1 MQQAIDIIR
10 DSKIISSGELESINS
25 LKDEIVD
32 NFLTT
37 QIFRTRTEMEISVL
51 NDLKHPTADSK
62 YWQAQREQKVMFHE
76 LVMLSYEYRKNLVE
90 IKKLERSLSKEE
102 DDLERELL
110 LIEIEKQKFVSV
122 NQERVA
128 KDRIREIR
136 QWHEIKDILKP
147 QLQYGTEDVNTHQL
161 ISYHGR
167 FVNQAQSLDAMSG
180 PERNNLLGQLI
191 TSENVLKGNNILVQQ
206 KENKLLKDKNNE

>member
-10 DSKIISSGELESINS
+10 DSKIISSEELESINS

-37 QIFRTRTEMEISVL
+37 QIFRTRTEMEICVL

-90 IKKLERSLSKEE
+90 IKKLEKSLSKEE

-110 LIEIEKQKFVSV
+110 LIEIEKQKFISV

-128 KDRIREIR
+128 KDRIREI
-136 QWHEIKDILKP
+136 QAWHEIKDILKP
-147 QLQYGTEDVNTHQL
+147 QLQHGTDDVNTHQL
-161 ISYHGR
+161 ISYHNR

-191 TSENVLKGNNILVQQ
+191 TSENVLKGNNILTAPIER
-206 KENKLLKDKNNE
+206 KALA